1 MRYEQQKVISGGSMA
16 GAITSSIIDLRNV
29 INLSLIFS
37 VTSAASPT
45 GTIAILF
52 ADDCTLKGDGTIN
65 QSSGTFGADPAVT
78 APTLTAN
85 GVKAL
90 NISETG
96 HLFCKLVYTAG
107 TGSGTL
113 DVFSGTKGA

>member
-1 MRYEQQKVISGGSMA
+1 MRYEQSQPIVNGSMA

-29 INLSLIFS
+29 IDLSLIFS

-45 GTIAILF
+45 GTIAVLF
-52 ADDCTLKGDGTIN
+52 ADDCTFKADGTIN
-65 QSSGTFGADPAVT
+65 QSSGTFGADPSVT

-90 NISETG
+90 NVAETG

-113 DVFSGTKGA
+113 NVFAGTKGA